1 MLSGTYYS
9 QNYASII
16 RPTLDRTQ
24 DRTGRGRV
32 RRILEAIGAG
42 EKVGSGLRDYY

>member
-16 RPTLDRTQ
+16 RPTLTRSQTATRALSNARNEGVLASEIQ
-24 DRTGRGRV
+24 GLL
-32 RRILEAIGAG
+32 RRN
-42 EKVGSGLRDYY
+42 Y